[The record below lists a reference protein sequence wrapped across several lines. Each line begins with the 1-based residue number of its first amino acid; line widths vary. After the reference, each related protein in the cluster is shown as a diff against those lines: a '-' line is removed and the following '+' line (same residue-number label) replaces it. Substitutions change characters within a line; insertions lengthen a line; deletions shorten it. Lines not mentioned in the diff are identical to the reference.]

1 MHNPSRPFLNQ
12 TPHEI
17 KIVTN
22 YPRSPNHFE
31 TCDMLQQ
38 RPFVILS
45 LLITL
50 IGLSHCSTPEPS
62 PNYFSD
68 PSLLRIAQFQDQRNA
83 QGLLPYM
90 KAKKEIHRRAAMR
103 ALGSMRD
110 TAMISYLTISMMS
123 DVDPETRMLAA
134 YAIGQ
139 LRDSAYAVA
148 LMKGLNRELDIQAQV
163 EMLTALGKCANLD
176 ALIFLSEL
184 NKKDHQLMSG
194 QLSGLFH
201 ARRHPQFQSIAPPA
215 LLLGLFDQQR
225 EMRSR
230 VMAGYALA
238 AAQYTPDES
247 VINRAKSMLDTTQFS
262 DLKLAIH
269 RAFSLEST
277 PPTSQEELDTT
288 NNPYHLAQF
297 ILSDD
302 QIISLESLRNLMFN
316 HRFQVVRT
324 SAAESY
330 FKRLAS
336 SGEAQDDSLLPTLIR
351 CLQSR
356 DMGLISHAS
365 IYIHDHHAGLPMDE
379 LLPIVEATLADLH
392 APRQLETIYDVKR
405 LQAALQGKPFEREPV
420 AYNHPINWEEVKQ
433 IPRNQTVRI
442 TTSKGDLILQLHVES
457 APGSVWNFLNTVRA
471 GEYNGRYFHRVVP
484 NFVIQ
489 GGCPRGDGWG
499 APDWTQRSEFSNELR
514 YERGSVGLAS
524 VGEDTEG
531 VQFFITHCATP
542 HLDGRYTIFATVID
556 GLEVI
561 DMIHVGDQILSV
573 EEIKSTPATQT
584 SSSH

>member
-1 MHNPSRPFLNQ
+1 
-12 TPHEI
+12 
-17 KIVTN
+17 
-22 YPRSPNHFE
+22 
-31 TCDMLQQ
+31 
-38 RPFVILS
+38 
-45 LLITL
+45 
-50 IGLSHCSTPEPS
+50 
-62 PNYFSD
+62 
-68 PSLLRIAQFQDQRNA
+68 
-83 QGLLPYM
+83 
-90 KAKKEIHRRAAMR
+90 
-103 ALGSMRD
+103 
-110 TAMISYLTISMMS
+110 
-123 DVDPETRMLAA
+123 
-134 YAIGQ
+134 
-139 LRDSAYAVA
+139 
-148 LMKGLNRELDIQAQV
+148 
-163 EMLTALGKCANLD
+163 
-176 ALIFLSEL
+176 
-184 NKKDHQLMSG
+184 
-194 QLSGLFH
+194 
-201 ARRHPQFQSIAPPA
+201 
-215 LLLGLFDQQR
+215 
-225 EMRSR
+225 
-230 VMAGYALA
+230 
-238 AAQYTPDES
+238 
-247 VINRAKSMLDTTQFS
+247 
-262 DLKLAIH
+262 
-269 RAFSLEST
+269 
-277 PPTSQEELDTT
+277 
-288 NNPYHLAQF
+288 
-297 ILSDD
+297 
-302 QIISLESLRNLMFN
+302 
-316 HRFQVVRT
+316 
-324 SAAESY
+324 
-330 FKRLAS
+330 
-336 SGEAQDDSLLPTLIR
+336 
-351 CLQSR
+351 
-356 DMGLISHAS
+356 
-365 IYIHDHHAGLPMDE
+365 MDE